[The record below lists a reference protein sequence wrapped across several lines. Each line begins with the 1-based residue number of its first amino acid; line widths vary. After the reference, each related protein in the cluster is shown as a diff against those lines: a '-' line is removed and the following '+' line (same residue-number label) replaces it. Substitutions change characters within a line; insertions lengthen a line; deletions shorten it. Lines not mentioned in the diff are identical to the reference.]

1 MNTEDRKQHPLKG
14 RKLYIPQMSFETASL
29 VAAAFR
35 SIGVDAMP
43 SPDSDEQTLEL
54 ANRYTTGEECLPQR
68 VVLGNL
74 LKVISAEGF
83 KASKTAYLLPTSS
96 GPCRF
101 GQYAP
106 LIQKILREMGHEDVL
121 VFSPTSSD
129 GYGGIAE
136 NAVEFMRLAW
146 QTTVIADI
154 LRKLLLMFR
163 PYERQAGTTDW
174 IQKESLNLIA
184 EILETS
190 GVPLKIKTRQ
200 LVQTLHRIRKMFLD
214 IDLAEP
220 LGSRPC
226 IGIMGEIFLRLNNF
240 SNQNLIR
247 ELEKQGAEAWL
258 ANVTEWVWYTNVEQ
272 KRKLKESNKKYSK
285 EMLIAKIRDFVQ
297 ITDERKLW
305 QPFKSI
311 LKNREEHRITEILK
325 YSWPYLPY
333 TKSHG
338 EMTLNA
344 GNVVAY
350 YKSGCDGVIDIS
362 PFTCMNGI
370 VSQVVYPK
378 ISEDYDHIPVRI
390 FYFDGVP
397 FDLQGDIEIFMEM
410 VWSYRKRR
418 LG

>member
-1 MNTEDRKQHPLKG
+1 MTSSQYPLTG
-14 RKLYIPQMSFETASL
+14 RKLYIPQMSFEMSYL

-35 SIGVDAMP
+35 SVGIDAMP
-43 SPDSDEQTLEL
+43 SPDSDEHTLEL
-54 ANRYTTGEECLPQR
+54 ASRYTTGEECLPQR
-68 VVLGNL
+68 VILGNL
-74 LKVISAEGF
+74 LKVINANGF
-83 KASKTAYLLPTSS
+83 EAGKTAYLLPTSS

-136 NAVEFMRLAW
+136 NAVAFMRLAW

-163 PYERQAGTTDW
+163 PYERLAGTTEKV
-174 IQKESLNLIA
+174 QTKSLDLIA
-184 EILETS
+184 SVLES
-190 GVPLKIKTRQ
+190 PDVPLTIKSKQ
-200 LVQTLHRIRKMFLD
+200 VVNLLHRIRHMFLD

-220 LGSRPC
+220 PGSRPC
-226 IGIMGEIFLRLNNF
+226 IGIMGEIFLRLNHF

-258 ANVTEWVWYTNVEQ
+258 AGVTEWVWYTNVEQ

-285 EMLIAKIRDFVQ
+285 AMLMAKIRDVVQ
-297 ITDERKLW
+297 IIDERKLW

-311 LKNREEHRITEILK
+311 LKGREEHRITEILK

-378 ISEDYDHIPVRI
+378 ISEAHDHMPVRT

-397 FDLQGDIEIFMEM
+397 FDLEGDLEIFMEM
-410 VWSYRKRR
+410 ALSYRKRR
-418 LG
+418 LYQ